1 MEVRILKY
9 LYDIQQACQ
18 LITYF
23 AKAQNFESYQ
33 VNPMLKSAVERQ
45 FITIGE
51 ALNKAI
57 QSSPDLDGQI
67 SNGRKIID
75 FRNLLTHGYTN
86 ISDAV
91 VWDILQTNLPT
102 LIQEVDQLL
111 EQSS

>member
-1 MEVRILKY
+1 MEIKTRKY

-18 LITYF
+18 LIIQFT
-23 AKAQNFESYQ
+23 QVCDFESYQ

-67 SNGRKIID
+67 SDSRKIID

-102 LIQEVDQLL
+102 LLQEVDRLL
-111 EQSS
+111 EQSL